1 MIRFLEKLN
10 LKPHEIRVVVGIG
23 LVVFVLLN
31 VWFVFPLFPQWAK
44 VQQKIKFSKQDYV
57 LYKQEIGR
65 VSGPAG
71 YEARLKKL
79 EGDGAAILSEEY
91 AVQFIRNIN
100 ATAAA
105 NGIVPQSVQVG
116 SRGASAS
123 APSDVFEEQSVNLTF
138 NNAEEKALVDFLN
151 ELSTGKSLIRV
162 RDMNLRPDATK
173 TKLQGTLTLTA
184 SFQKNSLTK
193 KPAAAAG
200 K

>member
-31 VWFVFPLFPQWAK
+31 IWFVFPLFPQWAK
-44 VQQKIKFSKQDYV
+44 TQKAINYAREDYV
-57 LYKQEIGR
+57 LYKREIER
-65 VSGPAG
+65 VTGPAG
-71 YEARLKKL
+71 YDARLKKL
-79 EGDGAAILSEEY
+79 EDDGASILPEEF
-91 AVQFIRNIN
+91 AVQFARNVQS
-100 ATAAA
+100 TAQA
-105 NGIVPQSVQVG
+105 NGITPQSVQTSG
-116 SRGASAS
+116 RGGATAS
-123 APSDVFEEQSVNLTF
+123 PTDVFEELSVNLTF
-138 NNAEEKALVDFLN
+138 NNAEETKLVDFLN

-193 KPAAAAG
+193 KPAAAAS